1 MALDTSR
8 VLRIGVVWRGQVV
21 AERVLQ
27 KRTDVTIGSRPDATV
42 TVNPA
47 VYAGFPAL
55 IPLAVLHAGAYH
67 VVMPPDPAHTVQ
79 LRGGPAGAPGAVKE
93 SVVTVKGQRLMPI
106 ETYTGGSLTMGEI
119 ILMFQFVRGDSVP
132 TITREE
138 TVLRIGLVHEDR
150 LLSDQVFHGKAPIV
164 VGADK
169 RHTISLPDVDYK
181 GPPATFTPHHGGAT
195 YTVRVPKASNLRLAL
210 DGQPMDAADAVKKK
224 IAKEV
229 NGFYEFELPV
239 KARGRAALG
248 PYTLLFQVLRQSITV
263 PTVPRKS
270 LISQFAGP
278 LVADSVWTVS
288 LLIALVLVGSIVGQ
302 AMLFQSTTGKFLGKE
317 RAEEDNV
324 NTTYEVLV
332 EEKEEPNKEEE
343 KPVVDI
349 MSDSAKKA
357 EEKEIKEEK
366 KKAPAPAE
374 KPQSVGKT
382 IDPEEAKRNAREAIK
397 KNTIAGAFGGASTK
411 LFGQAGEGEEGT
423 VVAKTFG
430 GDGGGEKGEGGP
442 GGGLKLEGG
451 GKGGGTMEKVN
462 SGKAKGF
469 GDREAEATKVKAD
482 KEEKKVNISLSS
494 GELGGTG
501 EAKADVAKVISR
513 KNSAVQRCYEAALR
527 DNPEEG
533 GKVKVSFTV
542 GTAGTVTD
550 VSVSGASGGFSEC
563 IKNKFMGIRGLP
575 LLAAPQSFNQSYVF
589 TKG

>member
-27 KRTDVTIGSRPDATV
+27 KRTDVTIGTRPDATV
-42 TVNPA
+42 AVNPL
-47 VYAGFPAL
+47 VYSGFPAS
-55 IPLAVLHAGAYH
+55 ISLAVLQGGAYH
-67 VVMPPDPAHTVQ
+67 IVVPPDPSHTVQ
-79 LRGGPAGAPGAVKE
+79 LRGGPAGAQGAVRE

-138 TVLRIGLVHEDR
+138 TVLRIGLVHDDR
-150 LLSDQVFHGKAPIV
+150 LLSDQVFHGSEPV
-164 VGADK
+164 VIGSDR
-169 RHTISLPDVDYK
+169 RHTIAVPDADYK
-181 GPPATFTPHHGGAT
+181 GPPATFTPHNGGTT
-195 YTVRVPKASNLRLAL
+195 YRVRVAKESNVRLAL
-210 DGQPMDAADAVKKK
+210 DGQPLDAAEAIKRK
-224 IAKEV
+224 IATEV
-229 NGFYEFELPV
+229 NGFYEFDLPV
-239 KARGRAALG
+239 KSRGRAALG

-270 LISQFAGP
+270 LIAQFAGP

-302 AMLFQSTTGKFLGKE
+302 AILFQSTTGKFLGKE
-317 RAEEDNV
+317 HSEEENV

-332 EEKEEPNKEEE
+332 EEKEEPKKEEE
-343 KPVVDI
+343 KPAVEI
-349 MSDSAKKA
+349 MSEQAKKA
-357 EEKEIKEEK
+357 EEKELKEEK
-366 KKAPAPAE
+366 KKAPE

-382 IDPEEAKRNAREAIK
+382 MDPEEIRRNAREAIK

-411 LFGQAGEGEEGT
+411 LFGQAEEGEEGT

-430 GDGGGEKGEGGP
+430 GDGGAEKGDGGP
-442 GGGLKLEGG
+442 GGGLKLAGG
-451 GKGGGTMEKVN
+451 GGGGGTMEKV
-462 SGKAKGF
+462 SAGKTKGF
-469 GDREAEATKVKAD
+469 GDRESEATKVKAD
-482 KEEKKVNISLSS
+482 KEEKKVNISLSA
-494 GELGGTG
+494 GEMGGTG
-501 EAKADVAKVISR
+501 EAKTDVAKVISR

-550 VSVSGASGGFSEC
+550 VSVSGASGGFAEC

-575 LLAAPQSFNQSYVF
+575 LLPAPQSFNQSYVF